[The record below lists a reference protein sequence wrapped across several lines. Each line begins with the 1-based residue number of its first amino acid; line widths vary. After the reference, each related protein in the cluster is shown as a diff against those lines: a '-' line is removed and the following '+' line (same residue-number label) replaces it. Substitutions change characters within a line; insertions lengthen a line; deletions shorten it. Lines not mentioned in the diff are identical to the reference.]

1 MKKRLLLLGL
11 LTSFV
16 GFSQVS
22 KYDSDCYGFEYTS
35 INYKNALVGNA
46 VEAMTQVAGF
56 TQSSEQAHGG
66 TYSMM
71 ADFTSSVPGTTP
83 KTQGWRTQVNDEADI
98 WLSSA
103 SNYTIRAWIYTTAT
117 TSTVAKVALTGGTAT
132 QNLSLNLDGYAA
144 GQWHEFTKSF
154 EADAGYLYDDVAET
168 GVPLTF
174 NINFTNMEVGSK
186 IYIDDVDIVQ
196 TSTLSKSYSK
206 IEGASVDA
214 SNGTITVTGANLDA
228 VYSITG
234 QQVGPTNLASG
245 VYIVK
250 ISKGDRQDSVKV
262 IM

>member
-16 GFSQVS
+16 GFSQVT

-35 INYKNALVGNA
+35 INYKNSLFGNA
-46 VEAMTQVAGF
+46 VEAMSQVAGF
-56 TQSSEQAHGG
+56 TQSSEQAHSG

-71 ADFTSSVPGTTP
+71 ADFTSAVPGTAP
-83 KTQGWRTQVNDEADI
+83 KTQGWRTQVNDEGDI

-103 SNYTIRAWIYTTAT
+103 SNYTIRGWIYTTAT
-117 TSTVAKVALTGGTAT
+117 TTTVAKVALSGGTAT
-132 QNLSLNLDGYAA
+132 QNLSLNLDGYTA

-154 EADAGYLYDDVAET
+154 DADAGYLNDGGANNNI
-168 GVPLTF
+168 LTF
-174 NINFTNMEVGSK
+174 NINFTNMVVGSK

-214 SNGTITVTGANLDA
+214 SNGAITVTGANLDA

-234 QQVGPTNLASG
+234 QQVGTANLASG